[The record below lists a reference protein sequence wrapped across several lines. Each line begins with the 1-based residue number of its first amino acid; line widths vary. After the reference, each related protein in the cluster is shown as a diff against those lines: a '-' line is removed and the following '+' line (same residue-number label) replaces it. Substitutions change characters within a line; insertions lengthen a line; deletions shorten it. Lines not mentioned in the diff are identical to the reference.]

1 MQPAPDER
9 PEEVAGAARGR
20 LEVLL
25 GIAPGVGKTYR
36 MLARGRQRAAEG
48 CDVVVGVVDPDAP
61 ARTLA
66 MLAGLEVIPARR
78 LEHRE
83 LVIEELDT
91 PAIIDRQPSVVLV
104 DDLGHR
110 NAPGTGRE
118 HRWQDVEDIR
128 DLGIDVV
135 TTIDIGQIESVAE
148 AAETITGA
156 PILDRIPER
165 VIDGADE
172 IELVDIGA
180 AELRARIVR
189 GELYPVDRARSMLA
203 GFYAVMS
210 LVALRE
216 LALRFL
222 AHRLDEQLEHGLES
236 EYAVPRAMSTERVLV
251 VLDDRAVT
259 RQAVRRA
266 AILAGTARAT
276 LAAVVIETP
285 GAEGR
290 SREQANRLGDN
301 TRYAVDLGAEVVRY
315 AAPDLVE
322 GLEHVARS
330 RRITHLF
337 MTHRSRTGVFRWA
350 HSSLP
355 EVLAE
360 RLPELEIHI
369 VSGPAAERTGV
380 QP

>member
-1 MQPAPDER
+1 MHHAPDER
-9 PEEVAGAARGR
+9 PADTTRARGR
-20 LEVLL
+20 LQVLL

-36 MLARGRQRAAEG
+36 MLADGRQRAAEG
-48 CDVVVGVVDPDAP
+48 RDVVVGFVDPDAP

-83 LVIEELDT
+83 LVVEELDA
-91 PAIIDRQPSVVLV
+91 PAIIDRHPSVVLI

-110 NAPGTGRE
+110 NAPGTGRQ
-118 HRWQDVEDIR
+118 HRWQDVEEFR

-135 TTIDIGQIESVAE
+135 STVDIGQIEPVAE

-156 PILDRIPER
+156 PILDRVPGR
-165 VIDGADE
+165 VIDGVDE

-180 AELRARIVR
+180 AELRTRIVR
-189 GELYPVDRARSMLA
+189 GELYPADRARSMLA
-203 GFYAVMS
+203 GFYAETS

-222 AHRLDEQLEHGLES
+222 ARRLDDQLEHGLAGD
-236 EYAVPRAMSTERVLV
+236 YAVPRATSTERVLV

-285 GAEGR
+285 GAESR
-290 SREQANRLGDN
+290 SREQANRLVDN

-315 AAPDLVE
+315 AASDLVE

-337 MTHRSRTGVFRWA
+337 MPHRSRTGVFRWA

-369 VSGPAAERTGV
+369 VSEPATEQTGL
-380 QP
+380 QS